1 MSLITLLYH
10 GHFRTLL
17 YELFFFSQLLRS
29 KKKIIFYAK
38 KGDCCTTLTI
48 FPPLSQRVIKLIK
61 RIDQKKKN
69 ISDPHPVGNSEK
81 DGEFSLPGSL
91 GCSAEVSQ

>member
-1 MSLITLLYH
+1 MN
-10 GHFRTLL
+10 F
-17 YELFFFSQLLRS
+17 FFFSQLLWS